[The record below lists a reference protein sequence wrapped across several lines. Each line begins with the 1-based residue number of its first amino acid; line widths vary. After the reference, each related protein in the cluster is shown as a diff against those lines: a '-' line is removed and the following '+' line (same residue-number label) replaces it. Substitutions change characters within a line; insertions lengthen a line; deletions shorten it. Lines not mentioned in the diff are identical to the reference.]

1 MYEPTSFCGS
11 FNHWIER
18 VQIWDTSS
26 LMLKRQLLKWSEI
39 ICLLFVALLKTVA
52 ANKDAALPLKLF
64 EVSDVIL
71 VDASSE
77 TGCRNE
83 RRLAAVHCSTKTEF
97 EVIHGLLNRVMEVL
111 GVPLEGMSPRFTAF
125 WCSLRS
131 TAYNFLSFKWPNKRD
146 VIFVDILIFSSS
158 VMSASNSA

>member
-1 MYEPTSFCGS
+1 MTVL
-11 FNHWIER
+11 R
-18 VQIWDTSS
+18 SS
-26 LMLKRQLLKWSEI
+26 PCS
-39 ICLLFVALLKTVA
+39 CLYCLFAALLKTVA

-71 VDASSE
+71 VDASYE

-111 GVPLEGMSPRFTAF
+111 GVPLEG
-125 WCSLRS
+125 
-131 TAYNFLSFKWPNKRD
+131 
-146 VIFVDILIFSSS
+146 SSS
-158 VMSASNSA
+158 AILPS